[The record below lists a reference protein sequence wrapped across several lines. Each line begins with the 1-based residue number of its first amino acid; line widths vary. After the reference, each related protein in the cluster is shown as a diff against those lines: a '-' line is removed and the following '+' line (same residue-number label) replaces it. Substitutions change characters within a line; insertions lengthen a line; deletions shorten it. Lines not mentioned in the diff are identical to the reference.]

1 MKKKRHVSLI
11 LLPLQNI
18 TFDLA
23 SSHQT
28 LSACPSKILTTQRMH
43 QAGDQ
48 RAPLVYTWL
57 LGQLC
62 AVPLLEL
69 ALMSSEQPAAGRGRP
84 VIGDMR

>member
-1 MKKKRHVSLI
+1 
-11 LLPLQNI
+11 
-18 TFDLA
+18 
-23 SSHQT
+23 
-28 LSACPSKILTTQRMH
+28 MH

-48 RAPLVYTWL
+48 RAPLVHTWL

-69 ALMSSEQPAAGRGRP
+69 ALMSSEQPAAGGGRP